1 MTMLNSTQL
10 NSTQLNSTQL
20 NSTQLN
26 STQLNS
32 TQLNS
37 TQLNNADKASLS
49 FEESS
54 KASNIRPSRGFSLVE
69 LMVVVAIMGVL
80 ASIAIPSFQSYRR
93 RAWQSEAK
101 SSLTHIYT
109 AEQNFHSKWG
119 VYIGALH
126 PAGVDFRG
134 DLRYAVGF
142 HEAELG
148 FCGDRR
154 RIDRTYMSSGK
165 IIIGFGPMAAQEYT
179 GTTLYPR
186 RTSVSSHRSDLC
198 RAHMGCRYIGV
209 WIGMYTY
216 ETMGGHREATAD
228 DVEPPCIN
236 REPDGVLICTERDQ
250 YRNGYRGF
258 NMAIFDRSL
267 MLPMSSDGSRLSPFS
282 LAEGGYR
289 PLEIKRSITGLPY
302 LNTQVTCDEFAA
314 GAALNLK
321 GNNMTDGIDIWG
333 ITHQKVLKHVK
344 SGL

>member
-1 MTMLNSTQL
+1 MTM
-10 NSTQLNSTQL
+10 
-20 NSTQLN
+20 LN

-142 HEAELG
+142 NGGATRSSGQYG
-148 FCGDRR
+148 FCGNTYYSADRSFR
-154 RIDRTYMSSGK
+154 VSK
-165 IIIGFGPMAAQEYT
+165 IIVGSGPMAAQEYT
-179 GTTLYPR
+179 GEMGHATKTN
-186 RTSVSSHRSDLC
+186 VSGHSSDLC
-198 RAHMGCRYIGV
+198 MARGGCRYIGAL
-209 WIGMYTY
+209 IGAYTY
-216 ETMGGHREATAD
+216 QR
-228 DVEPPCIN
+228 
-236 REPDGVLICTERDQ
+236 PDGGWRAFMQGDTRPNCVDNIPHPSVDCMTAQTAWDTGSYPFAMAVWNHNIMYEPETLDASTLVPFLPL
-250 YRNGYRGF
+250 RGRQPLSTS
-258 NMAIFDRSL
+258 IGR
-267 MLPMSSDGSRLSPFS
+267 MSGIVRV
-282 LAEGGYR
+282 R
-289 PLEIKRSITGLPY
+289 
-302 LNTQVTCDEFAA
+302 TQVTCDEFAA

-321 GNNMTDGIDIWG
+321 GNNMSDGIDLWG